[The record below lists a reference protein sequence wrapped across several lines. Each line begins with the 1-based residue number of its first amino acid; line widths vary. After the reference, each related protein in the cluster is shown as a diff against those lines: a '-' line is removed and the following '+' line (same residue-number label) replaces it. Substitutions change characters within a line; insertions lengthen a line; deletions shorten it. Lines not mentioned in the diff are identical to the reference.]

1 MHSGYYNLPKLGLTE
16 TMLKHDLVCF
26 GTQSV

>member
-1 MHSGYYNLPKLGLTE
+1 MHSGYNLPKLGLTE